1 MGKKIIFIS
10 LIIFQAI
17 FVFRLNAQ
25 TGWQTIFP
33 KPVSYAIGS
42 SFFFNENS
50 GIIYAGKEI
59 LKTTNGGINWYYL
72 LKDSL
77 YIGSMYFLNENT
89 GWISSDYNAILKTT
103 NGGLNWERF
112 PSDSLNFDEMHFIN
126 SNTGWGINNS
136 YLRKTTNGGAN
147 WFTQSNI
154 YGTLRD
160 VYFIN
165 ENTGIITH
173 GGGIHRTTD
182 GGNNWI
188 LVNNTHCYEIEF
200 INQNTGFTGAY
211 IGKILK
217 TTNSGLDWVQVYS
230 GLTSNF
236 IDVSFSDSLN
246 GWLIGNDNG
255 AMIRTTDCGAIW
267 TPIYGNGLCNYTE
280 INFINPNTGWIF
292 TVDNK
297 ILKSTNG
304 GLNTVEL
311 SKTLTGNLYSIQ
323 FLNGNTGFACG
334 YYDSVFYPN
343 YKQILYKS
351 TDGGENWNKLFSG
364 RNGDFYS
371 MYFIDENT
379 GVAGAG
385 NGKIWRTSNGGLN
398 WDSNS
403 VPNTYSINH
412 FKFVN
417 PNTGCAATNGGILKT
432 TDSGLNWNFVKT
444 FGQYECI
451 FMLNQNTGW
460 AGGYWMIF
468 SKTTNGG
475 NNWTD
480 YTLPMGFQNWVTSIH
495 FFDENTGIA
504 AGATAIFKTTNG
516 GSNWTYTYIE
526 NFDAYRLTFKGNTG
540 WALDYYGSIMR
551 STNRGDNWVQTR
563 YYDGLLYNSIFFI
576 DENTGW
582 VAGRYGAILKTTNGG
597 VWIKKNENILPEKYS
612 LLQNYPNPF
621 NSMTNI
627 KFQIIN
633 SGNVSLKVID
643 ILGKEV
649 AVIVNEYFRTG
660 SYEVSF
666 NAEGLTSGIYF
677 CILTAGNFTEVKK
690 MILLK

>member
-10 LIIFQAI
+10 LVIFQAI

-59 LKTTNGGINWYYL
+59 LKTTNGGFNWYYL

-112 PSDSLNFDEMHFIN
+112 SSDSLNFDEMHFIN
-126 SNTGWGINNS
+126 SNTGWGINV

-147 WFTQSNI
+147 WFTQKSI
-154 YGTLRD
+154 TGTMRD
-160 VYFIN
+160 IYFIN

-173 GGGIHRTTD
+173 GGGIYRTSN
-182 GGNNWI
+182 GGNNWT
-188 LVNNTHCYEIEF
+188 LVNNTHCYEIKF
-200 INQNTGFTGAY
+200 INQTTGFTGAY

-217 TTNSGLDWVQVYS
+217 TTDAGLNWVQVYS

-236 IDVSFSDSLN
+236 TDVSFSDSLN
-246 GWLIGNDNG
+246 GWLTGNDNG
-255 AMIRTTDCGAIW
+255 AMIRTTDCGTTW

-311 SKTLTGNLYSIQ
+311 SKTLTGTLYSIQ
-323 FLNGNTGFACG
+323 FLNSNTGFACG

-343 YKQILYKS
+343 YKQVLYKS
-351 TDGGENWNKLFSG
+351 TDGGANWTKLLSG

-371 MYFIDENT
+371 MHFIDLNT
-379 GVAGAG
+379 GFLGSG
-385 NGKIWRTSNGGLN
+385 SGKILRTTNGCQN
-398 WDSNS
+398 WDSII
-403 VPNTYSINH
+403 VPNLYSVNQYY
-412 FKFVN
+412 FVN
-417 PNTGCAATNGGILKT
+417 QFTGFAATNGGIIKT
-432 TDSGLNWNFVKT
+432 TNTGLNWNYIKT

-480 YTLPMGFQNWVTSIH
+480 YTLPTGFQNWVTSIH

-516 GSNWTYTYIE
+516 GSNWTYTYLE

-540 WALDYYGSIMR
+540 WVLDYYGSIFR

-563 YYDGLLYNSIFFI
+563 YYDGLFYNSIFFI
-576 DENTGW
+576 NENTGW
-582 VAGRYGAILKTTNGG
+582 VAGRYGAILNTTDSG

-627 KFQIIN
+627 KFKILN
-633 SGNVSLKVID
+633 SGNVSLKVFD

-660 SYEVSF
+660 TYEVSF

-677 CILTAGNFTEVKK
+677 CKLTAGDFTEVKK
-690 MILLK
+690 IILLK